1 MTVRLTAEGSGF
13 YPALR
18 TDRFLCAWIT
28 HAAQYAY
35 GKVTA
40 MKRHLTSPEV
50 FVLLRGSG
58 TLLTAD
64 ADLSDWKLMELE
76 ADKAVCVEAGTWHY
90 LAVSEDALVFV
101 TENNDVS
108 AENTE
113 TLFLEEPYEILSGL
127 SASQ

>member
-1 MTVRLTAEGSGF
+1 MEERIPGGVGF
-13 YPALR
+13 QPALR

-50 FVLLRGSG
+50 FLLLRGCA
-58 TLLTAD
+58 TLLT
-64 ADLSDWKLMELE
+64 MEPDGTNRCITELVPG
-76 ADKAVCVEAGTWHY
+76 KAVCVEAGTWHY
-90 LAVSEDALVFV
+90 LAVSENALVFV

-108 AENTE
+108 AQNTE
-113 TLFLEEPYEILSGL
+113 KLCLEEPYEIRSGL
-127 SASQ
+127 SAMQ